1 MLSSEMFSR
10 LVFMVFLKQWKLL
23 NGAAPDLSICTFI
36 SKPHVNRSI
45 SCFVSEIQTYMRD
58 PNTCMF
64 TGYGDFSGL
73 LIELHALPVSPKI
86 FVLVRQIDQFTSS
99 AT

>member
-1 MLSSEMFSR
+1 
-10 LVFMVFLKQWKLL
+10 
-23 NGAAPDLSICTFI
+23 
-36 SKPHVNRSI
+36 
-45 SCFVSEIQTYMRD
+45 
-58 PNTCMF
+58 MF